1 MSRELWKSELEAA
14 LAAVKALEEVQKN
27 LPMGY
32 YFDGALTLVMAD
44 DATPLGKIKPNDVDE
59 FVYEPLN

>member
-1 MSRELWKSELEAA
+1 
-14 LAAVKALEEVQKN
+14 
-27 LPMGY
+27 MGY